1 MIKEIAKFTLKQV
14 AIAAATRVGRTA
26 GDEIGKAVVKE
37 GSKKIAEQVVKTGE
51 NGNIEIPTSVGGA
64 VDLIKKTIK
73 NKNSQKAD
81 NAQPNAQAETQHV
94 EPEVQ
99 EEVTP
104 APAQIPTDNEGTVTD
119 TLVHKAEEFGSVA
132 KKGVDQAA
140 EVATATIGD
149 WRAKAKKV
157 TDGLKK
163 GYSNK
168 Q

>member
-37 GSKKIAEQVVKTGE
+37 GSKKIAEQVVKTSE
-51 NGNIEIPTSVGGA
+51 NGSIEIPTSVGGA

-73 NKNSQKAD
+73 NKNAQKAD
-81 NAQPNAQAETQHV
+81 NAQAETQHV
-94 EPEVQ
+94 EPKVQ

-132 KKGVDQAA
+132 KKGVDQAT

-163 GYSNK
+163 GYGNK